1 VAEELFEAMKP
12 AYPEFAND
20 PFWKLAVASI
30 TDDPTGV
37 RLRTLWIMPAME
49 VNMRGGE

>member
-1 VAEELFEAMKP
+1 VAEELFEAMKR

-20 PFWKLAVASI
+20 LFWKLAVASI

-37 RLRTLWIMPAME
+37 RLRTLSIMPAME
-49 VNMRGGE
+49 GNLRGGA